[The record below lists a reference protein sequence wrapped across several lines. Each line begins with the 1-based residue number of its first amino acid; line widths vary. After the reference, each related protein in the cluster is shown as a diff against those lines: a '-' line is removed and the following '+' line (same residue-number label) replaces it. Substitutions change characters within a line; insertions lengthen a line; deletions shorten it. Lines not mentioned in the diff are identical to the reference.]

1 MADNYP
7 YVPARPGLR
16 TARPRGVVP
25 SLLVIHDMEY
35 PEKSD
40 AAESC
45 ARYFQNP
52 NASGAAH
59 LCIDNNSIVRSA
71 YWAEATAGARGFGYR
86 GRSVNAWA
94 IHFEHAGYA
103 SQTRQQWTDDYSQA
117 TLFWSSLAAARACK
131 ELGITVTRLSD
142 AELRAGHSGIA
153 GHGDVSRAF
162 RVASGHTDP
171 GANFPWDAYMAAVLN
186 WSQHV

>member
-25 SLLVIHDMEY
+25 SIAVVHDMEY
-35 PEKSD
+35 PEKGD
-40 AAESC
+40 AAEAC
-45 ARYFQNP
+45 AKYFQKQ
-52 NASGAAH
+52 AAQGAAH

-71 YWAEATAGARGFGYR
+71 YWAEATAGARGAPYR
-86 GRSVNAWA
+86 GRTINAFA

-103 SQTRQQWTDDYSQA
+103 SQTRAQWTDDYSQA
-117 TLFWSSLAAARACK
+117 VLFWSALAMARACR
-131 ELGITVTRLSD
+131 ELGITITRLSE
-142 AELRAGHSGIA
+142 AEIRAGHSGIA
-153 GHGDVSRAF
+153 GHGDVSRALHV
-162 RVASGHTDP
+162 RSGHTDP

-186 WSQHV
+186 WAQHV